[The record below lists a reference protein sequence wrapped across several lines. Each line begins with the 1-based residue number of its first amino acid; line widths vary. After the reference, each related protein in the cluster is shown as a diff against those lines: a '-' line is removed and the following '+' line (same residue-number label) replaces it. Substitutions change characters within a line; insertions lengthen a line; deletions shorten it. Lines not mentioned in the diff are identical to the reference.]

1 MKPLDPF
8 IHHLADVQP
17 ANIGLGTSVWQFT
30 VILQGAQIGEDC
42 NICSHCFIESD
53 VTIGSRVTIKNG
65 VQIWAGLR
73 IADDVFIGPNV
84 TFCNDKHPKSKNKN
98 FSLLKTYIC
107 QGAVIGAGAVI
118 LPGITLGKQC
128 IVGAGAVVTQD
139 VPAHSTVAGNPARS
153 IIQ

>member
-1 MKPLDPF
+1 MNSLDPF
-8 IHHLADVQP
+8 IHHLADVR
-17 ANIGLGTSVWQFT
+17 AEDIGYRTKVWQFT

-53 VTIGSRVTIKNG
+53 VMIGSRVTIKNG
-65 VQIWAGLR
+65 VQIWDGLR

-98 FSLLKTYIC
+98 FSLLKTYIDE
-107 QGAVIGAGAVI
+107 GVVIGAGAVI

-128 IVGAGAVVTQD
+128 IVGAGAVVTHD
-139 VPAHSTVAGNPARS
+139 VPAHSTVVGNPARN
-153 IIQ
+153 ITQ